1 MMKVLIRHVQVKLMT
16 FWQSTK
22 ARFLTVRGSVRCSQS
37 PQLTSMTTPISSMRK
52 AEIVEELTTLGAEF
66 NPKDNMSLLSEL
78 LKATRLAR
86 GIPSK
91 RQEAEKDGTKGLTG
105 LNKLELMQKA
115 EGLGISIIP
124 SATRAWLITK
134 ITTVI
139 TDNQVPKGTD
149 TMPFGKH
156 EGVQYD
162 TILKI
167 DPTYA
172 TVWARQCIQDG
183 TAHPQLKRLVRY
195 ADMQETGKT
204 GGPMLVHI
212 GTPEPSWSA
221 AASSSRPVNPK
232 PKARG
237 PPKRMAAPSDPDH
250 AIKMPVDA
258 SNNPQDEAVNLLRG
272 LAQRMENMEQEI
284 QRQKAETAARDQIEQ
299 MSQSS
304 GQSSLAHWVKPKS
317 ADAGL

>member
-1 MMKVLIRHVQVKLMT
+1 MK
-16 FWQSTK
+16 
-22 ARFLTVRGSVRCSQS
+22 
-37 PQLTSMTTPISSMRK
+37 K
-52 AEIVEELTTLGAEF
+52 AEVIEELMSLGVEF
-66 NPKDNMSLLSEL
+66 SPKDNMALLTEL

-86 GIPSK
+86 GITGK
-91 RQEAEKDGTKGLTG
+91 RQEMEKDGTKGLSG
-105 LNKLELMQKA
+105 LNKLELMTKA
-115 EGLGISIIP
+115 EGLGITIIP

-134 ITTVI
+134 ITAVVTES
-139 TDNQVPKGTD
+139 QVPKGTD

-156 EGVQYD
+156 EGVQYA

-195 ADMQETGKT
+195 ADMGAAGKS
-204 GGPMLVHI
+204 GEPLMVHI
-212 GTPEPSWSA
+212 GTPEPSWSE
-221 AASSSRPVNPK
+221 ASSSQKPGAK
-232 PKARG
+232 PKARA
-237 PPKRMAAPSDPDH
+237 PPKRTAPSVNPDQ

-284 QRQKAETAARDQIEQ
+284 QRQKAETAGRLTAEQIEM

-317 ADAGL
+317 ADPGL